1 MSEPEDEALLTAW
14 RAGDRQ
20 AGSVLFGR
28 HFAAIHRFFATKV
41 GDAEASDLAQ
51 RTFLGAVEAR
61 DRMQPN
67 SQARAYL
74 FGIARRQLWMRLRAQ
89 GRHGTPASLSESCA
103 EDVLPSP
110 SAVVARTQEE
120 TLVVR
125 ALRRIP
131 LDLQMLLELHYWE
144 SLSTEQLG
152 EIFEVPRGTIKSRL
166 FRARNEARAALARLV
181 DDPERRESSV
191 QDFERWVRRLHDA
204 RSPDGSPS
212 DPPDDR

>member
-1 MSEPEDEALLTAW
+1 MQEPEDGALLTAW

-41 GDAEASDLAQ
+41 GDPEASDLAQ
-51 RTFLGAVEAR
+51 RTFLAAVEAR
-61 DRMQPN
+61 DRMRPD
-67 SQARAYL
+67 SQVRAYL
-74 FGIARRQLWMRLRAQ
+74 FGVARRQLLLLLRGR

-110 SAVVARTQEE
+110 SAALARDEEE
-120 TLVVR
+120 TLAVR
-125 ALRRIP
+125 ALRQIP
-131 LDLQMLLELHYWE
+131 LELQMLLELHYWE

-166 FRARNEARAALARLV
+166 FRARNEARAALERLV
-181 DDPERRESSV
+181 VDPERRESSV
-191 QDFERWVRRLHDA
+191 QDFERWVRRLREPTA
-204 RSPDGSPS
+204 
-212 DPPDDR
+212 